1 MDNQP
6 VPPALQRNPVT
17 HARHRREVFWQIT
30 LPAAIVASIIFVVDV
45 LATQLSNVNAAVWS
59 SISIIMMIIPSMIMA
74 LLCTVFMVGMVY
86 GIYMLICVLP
96 RYAYLTQD
104 RFWLINLQLG
114 KIGNRLTAPF
124 LSLNT
129 YWAALA
135 GFGNALGRRVPRRTR
150 PKN

>member
-30 LPAAIVASIIFVVDV
+30 LPAAIVASIIFVINV
-45 LATQLSNVNAAVWS
+45 LATQLSYIDAAVWA
-59 SISIIMMIIPSMIMA
+59 SISIIMMIIPAMIMA
-74 LLCTVFMVGMVY
+74 LLCTVFLVGMVY
-86 GIYMLICVLP
+86 GIYMLIRVLP

-104 RFWLINLQLG
+104 RFWFINLRVG
-114 KIGNRLTAPF
+114 TIGNRMTAPF

-129 YWAALA
+129 YWTALR
-135 GFGNALGRRVPRRTR
+135 GFGSALGRRMPRRTR